1 MNSEKEEDREIT
13 DVREAVMKALPR
25 SAAISSVEYEGPEIA
40 IYSKAPKIL
49 LDDGDKIKALARK
62 MRKRIVVRSA
72 PEIRLPHEEA
82 EKAVRE
88 LVPADAEIT
97 SIDFDDSRGEVVIE
111 AQKPGLVIGRSGT
124 TLREITRQT
133 FWRPS
138 VMRTPPMESKLIKQI
153 RYIIQSEAANRNK
166 VFREIGRR
174 IHRPIL
180 IDNGWI
186 RLTALGGFREV
197 GRQCMLLQ
205 TSETNVLLECGVNV
219 GAPSRAFPRLDMPE
233 LDIDK
238 LDAVI
243 VTHAHLD
250 HCGMVPFLF
259 KYGYRGPVYM
269 TAPTLNLSTLLQLD
283 YLEVAEREGKLR
295 PYRDRDV
302 KEAILHTIPLNYG
315 EVTDIAPDVRLT
327 LHNAGHI
334 LGSAIVH
341 LHVGDGQYNL
351 AYTGD
356 FKFGRT
362 RLLEPATF
370 TFPRLETLIIESTYG
385 HPTDKMPPRQE
396 VERKFASVIRRTIER
411 GGKVLIPV
419 LAVGRAQEIML
430 VLEDLV
436 SKKRIPKVPV
446 YIEGMIAQA
455 TAIHTT
461 HPEALSKK
469 IREMIFHQG
478 VNPFLNEIFTQV
490 DNPDQREQ
498 IVSAEPCIIM
508 ATSGMLA
515 GGPSVDYFRLLAPD
529 SNNAVVFVSYQGE
542 GTLGRRV
549 QKGWKETQMR
559 NREGNVTVVPINLQ
573 VETVEGFSG
582 HSDRKQILNF
592 VKRVSPVPEMILTC
606 HGEATKCMNL
616 ASTIHK
622 ALNIETKAMTV
633 TESAKL
639 R

>member
-1 MNSEKEEDREIT
+1 MNSDAEYEDI
-13 DVREAVMKALPR
+13 REAVLRALPK
-25 SAAISSVEYEGPEIA
+25 SAEISSVEYEGPEIA

-72 PEIRLPHEEA
+72 PEVRLPFEEA
-82 EKAVRE
+82 EKTVRE
-88 LVPADAEIT
+88 LVPPEAEIT
-97 SIDFDDSRGEVVIE
+97 SIDFDTSRGEVIIE
-111 AQKPGLVIGRSGT
+111 AQKPGLVIGRNGA

-133 FWRPS
+133 FWRPN
-138 VMRTPPMESKLIKQI
+138 VQRTPPIESKLIKQI
-153 RYIIQSEAANRNK
+153 RYIIQSEAETRNR

-174 IHRPIL
+174 IHRRPIL
-180 IDNGWI
+180 SNGWI
-186 RLTALGGFREV
+186 RMTALGGFREV
-197 GRQCMLLQ
+197 GRQAIFVQ
-205 TSETNVLLECGVNV
+205 TSESNILLDCGVNV
-219 GAPSRAFPRLDMPE
+219 GTPTRAFPRLDMPE
-233 LDIDK
+233 FNIDN
-238 LDAVI
+238 LDAV
-243 VTHAHLD
+243 VVSHAHLD
-250 HCGMVPFLF
+250 HSGLVPFLF

-283 YLEVAEREGKLR
+283 YLDVAEREGKLR
-295 PYRDRDV
+295 PYRERDV
-302 KEAILHTIPLNYG
+302 KEAILHTITLGYG

-334 LGSAIVH
+334 LGSAIIH
-341 LHVGDGQYNL
+341 LHIGDGQYNI

-396 VERKFASVIRRTIER
+396 VEKKFASIVKKILER
-411 GGKVLIPV
+411 GGKVLVPV

-430 VLEDLV
+430 VIEDLV
-436 SKKRIPKVPV
+436 SKKRIPRVPV

-478 VNPFLNEIFTQV
+478 VNPFLSDIFVQV
-490 DNPDQREQ
+490 DSPEQREE
-498 IVSAEPCIIM
+498 IVNGDPCIIM

-515 GGPSVDYFRLLAPD
+515 GGPSVEYFKMMAPD
-529 SNNAVVFVSYQGE
+529 PKNGLIFVSYQGE
-542 GTLGRRV
+542 GTLGRRI
-549 QKGWKETQMR
+549 QRGWKEVQMM
-559 NREGNVTVVPINLQ
+559 NRDGQMTVIPVNMQI
-573 VETVEGFSG
+573 ETVEGFSG
-582 HSDRKQILNF
+582 HSDRKQILNYI
-592 VKRVSPVPEMILTC
+592 KRVSPVPERILTC
-606 HGEATKCMNL
+606 HGEATKCVNL

-622 ALNIETKAMTV
+622 ALNVDTKALMV
-633 TESAKL
+633 TESIKL
-639 R
+639 K

>member
-1 MNSEKEEDREIT
+1 MGSEESESVYT
-13 DVREAVMKALPR
+13 DVRDALMKALPR

-49 LDDGDKIKALARK
+49 LDDGDAIKALARK

-72 PEIRLPHEEA
+72 PEVRLPHEEA
-82 EKAVRE
+82 EKNVRE
-88 LVPADAEIT
+88 LVPAEAEIT
-97 SIDFDDSRGEVVIE
+97 AIDFDDSRGEVIIE
-111 AQKPGLVIGRSGT
+111 AQKPGLVIGRSGI

-133 FWRPS
+133 FWRPT
-138 VMRTPPMESKLIKQI
+138 VQRTPPIESKLIKQI
-153 RYIIQSEAANRNK
+153 RLIMQAEAAARNK
-166 VFREIGRR
+166 AMRDIGRR
-174 IHRPIL
+174 IHRATL

-205 TSETNVLLECGVNV
+205 TSESNVIIDMGVNV
-219 GAPSRAFPRLDMPE
+219 GAPARAFPRLDMPE
-233 LDIDK
+233 ISFEEI
-238 LDAVI
+238 DAVI
-243 VTHAHLD
+243 ISHAHLD

-269 TAPTLNLSTLLQLD
+269 TAPTLNLATLLQLD
-283 YLEVAEREGKLR
+283 YLDVAEREGKLR

-302 KEAILHTIPLNYG
+302 RQAVIHTVPLSYG

-334 LGSAIVH
+334 LGSSIVH

-370 TFPRLETLIIESTYG
+370 TFPRLEALIVESTYG

-396 VERKFASVIRRTIER
+396 VERKFAMIIKKVIER

-430 VLEDLV
+430 VIEDLV

-446 YIEGMIAQA
+446 YIEGMIADA

-478 VNPFLNEIFTQV
+478 VNPFLNEIFVQV
-490 DNPDQREQ
+490 DSAEQRES
-498 IVSAEPCIIM
+498 IANGEPCIIM

-515 GGPSVDYFRLLAPD
+515 GGPSVEYFRLLAPD
-529 SNNAVVFVSYQGE
+529 EKNAIIFVSYQGE
-542 GTLGRRV
+542 STLGRRI
-549 QKGWKETQMR
+549 QKGWKEAQMR
-559 NREGNVTVVPINLQ
+559 TRDGQVLVVPVNMT

-592 VKRVSPVPEMILTC
+592 IKRITPQPEKILTC
-606 HGEATKCMNL
+606 HGEASKCLNL
-616 ASTIHK
+616 ASAIHK
-622 ALNIETKAMTV
+622 SLNIDTRSLMV
-633 TESAKL
+633 TESIKL

>member
-1 MNSEKEEDREIT
+1 MQPSDEQEFVDIRE
-13 DVREAVMKALPR
+13 VVKKALPR
-25 SAAISSVEYEGPEIA
+25 SAAISTVEFEGPEIA

-49 LDDGDKIKALARK
+49 LDDGDRIKALARK

-72 PEIRLPHEEA
+72 PEVRLTHAEA
-82 EKAVRE
+82 EKTVRE
-88 LVPADAEIT
+88 LVPEEAMIT
-97 SIDFDDSRGEVVIE
+97 SIDFDISRGEVIIE

-133 FWRPS
+133 FWRPN
-138 VMRTPPMESKLIKQI
+138 VMRTPPIESKLIKQI
-153 RYIIQSEAANRNK
+153 RYIIQSEAATRNK
-166 VFREIGRR
+166 SFREIGKR
-174 IHRPIL
+174 IHRPML
-180 IDNGWI
+180 MNNSWI
-186 RLTALGGFREV
+186 RLTAMGGFREV
-197 GRQCMLLQ
+197 GRSCMFLQ
-205 TSETNVLLECGVNV
+205 TAESSVIIDCGVNV
-219 GAPSRAFPRLDMPE
+219 GTPSKAFPRLDMPE
-233 LDIDK
+233 FSIDK
-238 LDAVI
+238 LDAVVI
-243 VTHAHLD
+243 THAHLD

-269 TAPTLNLSTLLQLD
+269 TAPTLNLATLLQLD

-302 KEAILHTIPLNYG
+302 KETILHTIPLNYG

-341 LHVGDGQYNL
+341 FHIGDGQYNM

-356 FKFGRT
+356 FKFGRS

-370 TFPRLETLIIESTYG
+370 TFPRLETMIIESTYG

-396 VERKFASVIRRTIER
+396 VEKKFATIMKRALER

-430 VLEDLV
+430 VIEDLV
-436 SKKRIPKVPV
+436 SKGRIPKVPV

-478 VNPFLNEIFTQV
+478 VNPFLSEIFVQV
-490 DNPDQREQ
+490 DSHDQREE
-498 IVSAEPCIIM
+498 ITEGEPCIIM

-529 SNNAVVFVSYQGE
+529 DKNMLTFVSYQGE
-542 GTLGRRV
+542 NTLGRRI
-549 QKGWKETQMR
+549 QKGWKEVNMR
-559 NREGNVTVVPINLQ
+559 NRDGQTTVVPINLE
-573 VETVEGFSG
+573 VTTVEGFSG
-582 HSDRKQILNF
+582 HSDRKQILNY
-592 VKRVSPVPEMILTC
+592 VKRLNPIPERIICC
-606 HGEATKCMNL
+606 HGEASKVIGL

-622 ALNIETKAMTV
+622 AMNIETRAPMV
-633 TESAKL
+633 TETVKL

>member
-1 MNSEKEEDREIT
+1 MHSNNEDNDEEIDIR
-13 DVREAVMKALPR
+13 DAVLQALPR

-49 LDDGDKIKALARK
+49 HDDGDMIKALARK

-72 PEIRLPHEEA
+72 PQVRLPHDET
-82 EKAVRE
+82 EKTVRE
-88 LVPADAEIT
+88 LVPEEAEIT
-97 SIDFDDSRGEVVIE
+97 SIDFDESRGEVIIE

-133 FWRPS
+133 LWRPN
-138 VMRTPPMESKLIKQI
+138 VMRTPPIESKLIKQI
-153 RYIIQSEAANRNK
+153 RYIIQSETASRNK
-166 VFREIGRR
+166 AFREIGKR
-174 IHRPIL
+174 IHRPL
-180 IDNGWI
+180 LYDNGWI

-197 GRQCMLLQ
+197 GRQCMFLQ
-205 TSETNVLLECGVNV
+205 TSESNILLECGVNV
-219 GAPSRAFPRLDMPE
+219 GSPKKAFPRLDMPE
-233 LDIDK
+233 FDIDK

-243 VTHAHLD
+243 ITHAHLD
-250 HCGMVPFLF
+250 HCGMVPFLY

-269 TAPTLNLSTLLQLD
+269 TSPTLNLSTLLQLD
-283 YLEVAEREGKLR
+283 YLDVAEREGKLR

-302 KEAILHTIPLNYG
+302 KEAILHTIALNYG

-334 LGSAIVH
+334 LGSSIVH
-341 LHVGDGQYNL
+341 LHIGDGQYNL

-396 VERKFASVIRRTIER
+396 VERRFATILKNALER

-419 LAVGRAQEIML
+419 LAVGRAQEMMI
-430 VLEDLV
+430 VIEDLV
-436 SKKRIPKVPV
+436 SKNRIPRVPV

-478 VNPFLNEIFTQV
+478 INPFLSDIFVQV
-490 DNPDQREQ
+490 DNPEQREE
-498 IVSAEPCIIM
+498 IVEGEPCIIM

-529 SNNAVVFVSYQGE
+529 PKNAIVFCSYQGE
-542 GTLGRRV
+542 GTLGRRI
-549 QKGWKETQMR
+549 QKGWKEIQMR
-559 NREGNVTVVPINLQ
+559 NHEGQTSVTPVNLE
-573 VETVEGFSG
+573 VATVEGFSG
-582 HSDRKQILNF
+582 HSDRKQILNY
-592 VKRVSPVPEMILTC
+592 VKRVNPIPERILTC
-606 HGEATKCMNL
+606 HGELSKCIGL

-622 ALNIETKAMTV
+622 ALKVETKALMV
-633 TESAKL
+633 TESIKL

>member
-1 MNSEKEEDREIT
+1 MTSKKDEGFIDI
-13 DVREAVMKALPR
+13 REAVKKALPR
-25 SAAISSVEYEGPEIA
+25 SAAISAVEYEGPEIA

-72 PEIRLPHEEA
+72 PEVRLTHEET
-82 EKAVRE
+82 EKTVME
-88 LVPADAEIT
+88 LVPKEAEIT
-97 SIDFDDSRGEVVIE
+97 SIAFDDSRGEVIIE

-133 FWRPS
+133 FWRPN
-138 VMRTPPMESKLIKQI
+138 VMRTPPIESKLIKQI
-153 RYIIQSEAANRNK
+153 RYIIQSEADKRNK
-166 VFREIGRR
+166 IFREIGKR
-174 IHRPIL
+174 IHRPSYV
-180 IDNGWI
+180 NTSWI
-186 RLTALGGFREV
+186 RLTAMGGFREV
-197 GRQCMLLQ
+197 GRECMFLQ
-205 TSETNVLLECGVNV
+205 TSESNVLIDCGVNV
-219 GAPSRAFPRLDMPE
+219 GTPSKAYPRLDLPE
-233 LDIDK
+233 FNIQE

-243 VTHAHLD
+243 ISHAHLD
-250 HCGMVPFLF
+250 HCGLVPFLF
-259 KYGYRGPVYM
+259 KYGYRGPIYM

-283 YLEVAEREGKLR
+283 YLDVAEREGKLR
-295 PYRDRDV
+295 PYRDKDV
-302 KEAILHTIPLNYG
+302 KEAILHTITLNYG

-396 VERKFASVIRRTIER
+396 VEKKFASIIKKTFER

-430 VLEDLV
+430 VIEDLV
-436 SKKRIPKVPV
+436 TKGRIPKVPV
-446 YIEGMIAQA
+446 YLEGMIAQA
-455 TAIHTT
+455 TAIHTA

-478 VNPFLNEIFTQV
+478 VNP
-490 DNPDQREQ
+490 
-498 IVSAEPCIIM
+498 IIM

-515 GGPSVDYFRLLAPD
+515 GGPSVEYFRLLAPD
-529 SNNAVVFVSYQGE
+529 DKNTLIFVSYQGE
-542 GTLGRRV
+542 GTMGRRV
-549 QKGWKETQMR
+549 QKGWKEVQMR
-559 NREGNVTVVPINLQ
+559 NREGQMRMVPISM
-573 VETVEGFSG
+573 EITTVEGFSG
-582 HSDRKQILNF
+582 HSDRKQILNY
-592 VKRVSPVPEMILTC
+592 VKRVSPVPERVICC
-606 HGEATKCMNL
+606 HGEASKCLNL

-622 ALNIETKAMTV
+622 QLNIETRAPQV
-633 TESAKL
+633 TETTKL

>member
-1 MNSEKEEDREIT
+1 MTANNDEYVDI
-13 DVREAVMKALPR
+13 REAILKALPK
-25 SAAISSVEYEGPEIA
+25 SAAISAVEYEGPEVA

-49 LDDGDKIKALARK
+49 LDDGDTIKGLARK

-72 PEIRLPHEEA
+72 PEVRLQHAEA
-82 EKAVRE
+82 ERAVRE
-88 LVPADAEIT
+88 LVPEEAEIT
-97 SIDFDDSRGEVVIE
+97 SIDFDESRGEVIIE
-111 AQKPGLVIGRSGT
+111 AQKPGLVIGRSGS

-133 FWRPS
+133 FWRPN
-138 VMRTPPMESKLIKQI
+138 VMRTPPIESKLIKQI
-153 RYIIQSEAANRNK
+153 RYINQSEASYRNK
-166 VFREIGRR
+166 SFREIGRR
-174 IHRPIL
+174 IHRPVL
-180 IDNGWI
+180 LDNGWI
-186 RLTALGGFREV
+186 RLTAMGGFREV

-205 TSETNVLLECGVNV
+205 TSETNILIECGVNV
-219 GAPSRAFPRLDMPE
+219 GAPSKAFPRLDMPE
-233 LDIDK
+233 FNVDS

-243 VTHAHLD
+243 VSHAHLD

-269 TAPTLNLSTLLQLD
+269 TAPTLNLATLLQLD
-283 YLEVAEREGKLR
+283 YLDVAEREGKLK

-302 KEAILHTIPLNYG
+302 KEAILHTIPLSYG

-334 LGSAIVH
+334 LGSAIIH
-341 LHVGDGQYNL
+341 LHIGDGQ
-351 AYTGD
+351 

-370 TFPRLETLIIESTYG
+370 TFPRLETLVIESTYG

-396 VERKFASVIRRTIER
+396 VERRFANIIKTTIER

-419 LAVGRAQEIML
+419 LAVGRAQEMMI
-430 VLEDLV
+430 VVEDLV
-436 SKKRIPKVPV
+436 TKKRIPRVPV

-478 VNPFLNEIFTQV
+478 VNPFLSDIFVQV
-490 DNPDQREQ
+490 DNPEQREE
-498 IVSAEPCIIM
+498 IVEGDSCIIM

-529 SNNAVVFVSYQGE
+529 EKNTLMFVSYQGE
-542 GTLGRRV
+542 GTMGRRV
-549 QKGWKETQMR
+549 QKGWKEVQMR
-559 NREGNVTVVPINLQ
+559 ARDGSSLVIPVNMS

-592 VKRVSPVPEMILTC
+592 VKRVNPVPEKILTC
-606 HGEATKCMNL
+606 HGEASKCLNL

-622 ALNIETKAMTV
+622 ALNIDTKALMV
-633 TESAKL
+633 TESIKL

>member
-1 MNSEKEEDREIT
+1 M
-13 DVREAVMKALPR
+13 
-25 SAAISSVEYEGPEIA
+25 EYEGPEIA

-49 LDDGDKIKALARK
+49 LDDGDMIKALARK

-72 PEIRLPHEEA
+72 PEVRLSFEEA
-82 EKAVRE
+82 EKTVRE
-88 LVPADAEIT
+88 LVPPEAEIT
-97 SIDFDDSRGEVVIE
+97 SIDFDTSRGEVIIE
-111 AQKPGLVIGRSGT
+111 AQKPGLVIGRSGA

-133 FWRPS
+133 FWRPN
-138 VMRTPPMESKLIKQI
+138 VQRTPPIESKLIKQI
-153 RYIIQSEAANRNK
+153 RYIIQSEAETRNK
-166 VFREIGRR
+166 VFREIGKR
-174 IHRPIL
+174 IHRQQIL
-180 IDNGWI
+180 NNGWI

-197 GRQCMLLQ
+197 GRQAIFVQ
-205 TSETNVLLECGVNV
+205 TSESNILIDCGVNV
-219 GAPSRAFPRLDMPE
+219 GTPSRAFPRLDMPE
-233 LDIDK
+233 FNIDE

-243 VTHAHLD
+243 VSHAHLD
-250 HCGMVPFLF
+250 HSGMVPFLF

-283 YLEVAEREGKLR
+283 YLDVAEREGKLR

-302 KEAILHTIPLNYG
+302 KEAILHTITLGYG

-334 LGSAIVH
+334 LGSAIIH
-341 LHVGDGQYNL
+341 LHIGDGQYNL

-396 VERKFASVIRRTIER
+396 VEKKFASIIKKVIER

-430 VLEDLV
+430 VIEDLV

-446 YIEGMIAQA
+446 FIEGMIAQA

-478 VNPFLNEIFTQV
+478 VNPFLNEIFVQV
-490 DNPDQREQ
+490 DSPEQREE
-498 IVSAEPCIIM
+498 IVNGEPCIIM

-515 GGPSVDYFRLLAPD
+515 GGPSVEYFKLMAPD
-529 SNNAVVFVSYQGE
+529 SKNALIFVSYQGE
-542 GTLGRRV
+542 GTLGRRI
-549 QKGWKETQMR
+549 QKGWKEVQMY
-559 NREGNVTVVPINLQ
+559 NREGQMTVIPVNMQ

-582 HSDRKQILNF
+582 HSDRKQILNY
-592 VKRVSPVPEMILTC
+592 VKRVSPVPERILTC
-606 HGEATKCMNL
+606 HGEVTKCLNL

-622 ALNIETKAMTV
+622 ALNVDTKALMV
-633 TESAKL
+633 TESIKL
-639 R
+639 K

>member
-1 MNSEKEEDREIT
+1 MTSEVKTEHIDIRES
-13 DVREAVMKALPR
+13 VKKALPR
-25 SAAISSVEYEGPEIA
+25 SAAVTSVEFEGPEIA

-62 MRKRIVVRSA
+62 MRKRLVVRSA
-72 PEIRLPHEEA
+72 PEVRADHAEA
-82 EKAVRE
+82 EEEIRK
-88 LVPADAEIT
+88 LVPSDAEIT
-97 SIDFDDSRGEVVIE
+97 SIDFDVSRGEVIIE

-124 TLREITRQT
+124 TLREITRRT

-138 VMRTPPMESKLIKQI
+138 VMRTPPIESKLIKQI
-153 RYIIQSEAANRNK
+153 RYIVQSEAAYRNK
-166 VFREIGRR
+166 IFRDIGRR
-174 IHRPIL
+174 IHRESFL
-180 IDNGWI
+180 DNGWI
-186 RLTALGGFREV
+186 RLTAFGGFKEV
-197 GRQCMLLQ
+197 GRQSMFLQ
-205 TSETNVLLECGVNV
+205 TSESNILLECGVNV
-219 GAPSRAFPRLDMPE
+219 GTPSKAYPRLDMPE
-233 LDIDK
+233 FNLDE

-243 VTHAHLD
+243 ITHAHLD

-269 TAPTLNLSTLLQLD
+269 TAPTLNLATLLQLD
-283 YLEVAEREGKLR
+283 YLDVAEREGKLR

-302 KEAILHTIPLNYG
+302 KEAILHTITLNYG

-341 LHVGDGQYNL
+341 LHIGDGQYNL

-370 TFPRLETLIIESTYG
+370 TFPRLETLIVESTYG

-396 VERKFASVIRRTIER
+396 VERKFASIIKRTVER

-436 SKKRIPKVPV
+436 TKKRIPKIPV

-478 VNPFLNEIFTQV
+478 INPFLNDIFVQV
-490 DNPDQREQ
+490 DSHEQREE
-498 IVSAEPCIIM
+498 IVEGEPCVIM

-515 GGPSVDYFRLLAPD
+515 GGPSVEYFRLLAPD
-529 SNNAVVFVSYQGE
+529 EKNTLCFVSYQSPQ
-542 GTLGRRV
+542 TLGSRI
-549 QKGWKETQMR
+549 QKGWKEISMR
-559 NREGNVTVVPINLQ
+559 NRDGQQVMVPVNLE
-573 VETVEGFSG
+573 VATVEGFSG

-592 VKRVSPVPEMILTC
+592 VKRVNPAPERVLTC
-606 HGEATKCMNL
+606 HGEATKCLNL

-622 ALNIETKAMTV
+622 ALNIDTKALNV
-633 TESAKL
+633 TESIKL

>member
-1 MNSEKEEDREIT
+1 MQSNDEQEYVDIREEI
-13 DVREAVMKALPR
+13 KQALPR
-25 SAAISSVEYEGPEIA
+25 SAAVTSVEYEGPEIA

-49 LDDGDKIKALARK
+49 LDDGDSIKALARK

-72 PEIRLPHEEA
+72 PDVRLTHEET
-82 EKAVRE
+82 EKTVRE
-88 LVPADAEIT
+88 LVPAEAEIT
-97 SIDFDDSRGEVVIE
+97 SIDFDISRGEVIIE
-111 AQKPGLVIGRSGT
+111 AQKPGLVIGRSGA

-133 FWRPS
+133 FWRPN
-138 VMRTPPMESKLIKQI
+138 VMRTPPIESKLIKQV
-153 RYIIQSEAANRNK
+153 RYIIQSEAATRNK
-166 VFREIGRR
+166 SFREIGRR
-174 IHRPIL
+174 IHRPL
-180 IDNGWI
+180 LFNNGWI
-186 RLTALGGFREV
+186 RLIALGGFREV
-197 GRQCMLLQ
+197 GRSCMFLQ
-205 TSETNVLLECGVNV
+205 TGESNVLIDCGVNV
-219 GAPSRAFPRLDMPE
+219 GAPNKAFPRLDIPE
-233 LDIDK
+233 FSVDN
-238 LDAVI
+238 LDAVVI
-243 VTHAHLD
+243 THAHLD

-269 TAPTLNLSTLLQLD
+269 TAPTLNLATLLQLD
-283 YLEVAEREGKLR
+283 YIDVAEREGKLR

-302 KEAILHTIPLNYG
+302 KETILHTIPLNYG
-315 EVTDIAPDVRLT
+315 EVTDLAPDIRLT
-327 LHNAGHI
+327 MHNAGHI

-341 LHVGDGQYNL
+341 FHIGDGQYNL

-396 VERKFASVIRRTIER
+396 VERKFATIIKRALER

-419 LAVGRAQEIML
+419 LAVGRAQEIIL
-430 VLEDLV
+430 VIEDLV
-436 SKKRIPKVPV
+436 SKGRIPKVPV

-478 VNPFLNEIFTQV
+478 VNPFLADIFVQV
-490 DNPDQREQ
+490 DSPEQREA
-498 IVSAEPCIIM
+498 IAEGEPCIIM

-529 SNNAVVFVSYQGE
+529 EKNLLVFVSYQGE
-542 GTLGRRV
+542 GTMGRRI
-549 QKGWKETQMR
+549 QKGWKEANMK
-559 NREGNVTVVPINLQ
+559 NREGQTTVVPVNME
-573 VETVEGFSG
+573 VATVEGFSG
-582 HSDRKQILNF
+582 HSDRKQILSF
-592 VKRVSPVPEMILTC
+592 VKRVSPTPERILVC
-606 HGEATKCMNL
+606 HGEASKTLGL

-622 ALNIETKAMTV
+622 ALNIETKSPMV
-633 TESAKL
+633 TETIKL

>member
-1 MNSEKEEDREIT
+1 MTSAKNTEHIDIR
-13 DVREAVMKALPR
+13 DAVKKALPR
-25 SAAISSVEYEGPEIA
+25 SAAVTSVEYEGPEIA

-72 PEIRLPHEEA
+72 PEVRLSIEDA
-82 EKAVRE
+82 EKTVRE
-88 LVPADAEIT
+88 LVPTDAEIT
-97 SIDFDDSRGEVVIE
+97 SIDFDVSRGEVIIE

-138 VMRTPPMESKLIKQI
+138 VMRTPPIESKLIKQI
-153 RYIIQSEAANRNK
+153 RYIVQSEAGYRNR
-166 VFREIGRR
+166 VFRDIGRR
-174 IHRPIL
+174 IHRNTL
-180 IDNGWI
+180 LNNGWI

-197 GRQCMLLQ
+197 GRQAMLLQ
-205 TSETNVLLECGVNV
+205 TSESNIMIECGVNV
-219 GAPSRAFPRLDMPE
+219 GTPTRAFPRLDMPE
-233 LDIDK
+233 FNIDE

-243 VTHAHLD
+243 TTHAHLD

-283 YLEVAEREGKLR
+283 YLDVAEREGKLR

-302 KEAILHTIPLNYG
+302 KEAILHTVALNYG

-341 LHVGDGQYNL
+341 LHIGDGQYNL

-370 TFPRLETLIIESTYG
+370 TFPRLETLIVESTYG

-396 VERKFASVIRRTIER
+396 VERRFASAIRRTIER
-411 GGKVLIPV
+411 GGKILIPV

-436 SKKRIPKVPV
+436 TKNRIPRIPI

-478 VNPFLNEIFTQV
+478 VNPFLNEIFVQV
-490 DNPDQREQ
+490 DSPEQREE
-498 IVSAEPCIIM
+498 IVEGEPCVIM

-515 GGPSVDYFRLLAPD
+515 GGPSVEYFRLLAPD
-529 SNNAVVFVSYQGE
+529 EKNTLCFVSYQGE
-542 GTLGRRV
+542 GTLGRRI
-549 QKGWKETQMR
+549 QKGWKEIQMR
-559 NREGNVTVVPINLQ
+559 DREGKVGVVPVNMQ
-573 VETVEGFSG
+573 VQTVEGFSG

-592 VKRVSPVPEMILTC
+592 VKRVNPAPERVLTC
-606 HGEATKCMNL
+606 HGEATKCLNL

-622 ALNIETKAMTV
+622 ALNIDTKALTV
-633 TESAKL
+633 TESIKL

>member
-1 MNSEKEEDREIT
+1 MTSAKDTEHVDIRDTVK
-13 DVREAVMKALPR
+13 KAMPR
-25 SAAISSVEYEGPEIA
+25 SAAVTSVEYEGPEIA

-72 PEIRLPHEEA
+72 PEVRLSLEDA
-82 EKAVRE
+82 EKTVRE
-88 LVPADAEIT
+88 LVPTDAEIT
-97 SIDFDDSRGEVVIE
+97 SIDFDVSRGEVIIE

-138 VMRTPPMESKLIKQI
+138 VMRTPPIESKLIKQI
-153 RYIIQSEAANRNK
+153 RYIVQSEAAYRNR
-166 VFREIGRR
+166 VFRDIGRR
-174 IHRPIL
+174 IHRNTL
-180 IDNGWI
+180 LNNGWI
-186 RLTALGGFREV
+186 RLTALGGFKEV
-197 GRQCMLLQ
+197 GRQAMFLQ
-205 TSETNVLLECGVNV
+205 TSESNILIECGVNV
-219 GAPSRAFPRLDMPE
+219 GTPTKAFPRLDMPE
-233 LDIDK
+233 FNIDE

-243 VTHAHLD
+243 TTHAHLD

-269 TAPTLNLSTLLQLD
+269 TAPTLNLATLLQLD
-283 YLEVAEREGKLR
+283 YLDVAEREGKLR

-302 KEAILHTIPLNYG
+302 KESILHTVTLNYG

-341 LHVGDGQYNL
+341 LHIGDGQYNL

-370 TFPRLETLIIESTYG
+370 TFPRLETLIVESTYG

-396 VERKFASVIRRTIER
+396 VERRFASVIKRTIER
-411 GGKVLIPV
+411 GGKILIPV

-436 SKKRIPKVPV
+436 TKNRIPRIPI

-478 VNPFLNEIFTQV
+478 VNPFLNEIFVQV
-490 DNPDQREQ
+490 DSPEQREE
-498 IVSAEPCIIM
+498 IVEGEPCVIM

-515 GGPSVDYFRLLAPD
+515 GGPSVEYFRLLAPD
-529 SNNAVVFVSYQGE
+529 EKNTLCFVSYQGE
-542 GTLGRRV
+542 GTLGRRI
-549 QKGWKETQMR
+549 QKGWKEIQMR
-559 NREGNVTVVPINLQ
+559 NREGKFSVVPINMQ
-573 VETVEGFSG
+573 VQTTEGFSG

-592 VKRVSPVPEMILTC
+592 VKRVNPAPERVLTC
-606 HGEATKCMNL
+606 HGEATKCLNL

-622 ALNIETKAMTV
+622 ALNIDTKALTV
-633 TESAKL
+633 TESIKL